1 VHCTAPLLREVVI
14 ETISLHES
22 FMYGHNLTQTLLC
35 NAHSYTYDACKSAFF
50 LHATADEDAEYIDIN
65 SSANDDNDSDSTTT
79 SRVYTSKKP
88 KSTFYSRLHV
98 WAVHITATY
107 AFRKAV
113 QANTLLLAVL
123 SVTWTAHRQLL
134 YFLCTVGPDALLAAN
149 SSKTTV
155 TTTTVSGSVNSTMH
169 ELTPQQQHV
178 QNSIHRG
185 IAADESCTVYLLLH
199 MAEGLLLILFAVEIW
214 LKIVAKGTKNYLRA
228 SRWHWFDLFIA
239 SSSLV
244 AFTATTTGVFA
255 ARYILNH
262 KLVSSTAVY

>member
-1 VHCTAPLLREVVI
+1 MHVY
-14 ETISLHES
+14 SL
-22 FMYGHNLTQTLLC
+22 Y
-35 NAHSYTYDACKSAFF
+35 
-50 LHATADEDAEYIDIN
+50 TADEDAEYIDIN
-65 SSANDDNDSDSTTT
+65 GSVNDDIANDSDSTTT

-88 KSTFYSRLHV
+88 RSTFYNKLHI

-107 AFRKAV
+107 AFKKAV

-134 YFLCTVGPDALLAAN
+134 YFLCTVGPDALLADN
-149 SSKTTV
+149 SSTTV
-155 TTTTVSGSVNSTMH
+155 TTTTTGGSVNSTMH

-199 MAEGLLLILFAVEIW
+199 MAEGLLLILLAVEIG
-214 LKIVAKGTKNYLRA
+214 LQILAKSFKSYLRA

-239 SSSLV
+239 SASLV
-244 AFTATTTGVFA
+244 AFAATTAGVFA

-262 KLVSSTAVY
+262 KLVSSVL

>member
-1 VHCTAPLLREVVI
+1 VCITAILYV
-14 ETISLHES
+14 
-22 FMYGHNLTQTLLC
+22 
-35 NAHSYTYDACKSAFF
+35 A
-50 LHATADEDAEYIDIN
+50 ADEDAEYIDIN
-65 SSANDDNDSDSTTT
+65 SGIANDDNGNDSDSAIT
-79 SRVYTSKKP
+79 SRVYISKKP
-88 KSTFYSRLHV
+88 KSTFYSRLHA

-134 YFLCTVGPDALLAAN
+134 YFLCTVGPDALLADT
-149 SSKTTV
+149 STTTV
-155 TTTTVSGSVNSTMH
+155 TTTTGGSVNNTMH

-262 KLVSSTAVY
+262 KLVRSIVVY